1 MGSSALTRARART
14 GLSAGPGHGSIYL
27 SPGLSPAASWLLGMT
42 VRALPPQV
50 LLAFPASAL
59 ASLASTGS
67 CTLPSPTSPPS
78 TGACVVHLPAA
89 CSAPAPMGPPRAS
102 STCLVREVLVG
113 TQGGLGARAHPP
125 TLPYSTHPSTVPKAR
140 LSATFGFNPC
150 VNTGCGKPAVRPL
163 VDTGAMVFVV
173 FGIIGLNRTRQVDN
187 HVIGDPV
194 GGPALGRCHRAPDRL
209 AEEHQ
214 PWASSPT
221 PSWLLR
227 GFTTP
232 DGPPGNPAG
241 QIWGHPK
248 I

>member
-1 MGSSALTRARART
+1 MTRARART

-27 SPGLSPAASWLLGMT
+27 SPGLSPAASWLLGMA

-125 TLPYSTHPSTVPKAR
+125 LQHPPFHSAQGPPLGHLRLQPLREHGLREAGSAASGGHRGHGLRGLWHHWPQPHPAGGQPCHWRPGRWARSGQVPQGPRQASR
-140 LSATFGFNPC
+140 
-150 VNTGCGKPAVRPL
+150 
-163 VDTGAMVFVV
+163 GA
-173 FGIIGLNRTRQVDN
+173 
-187 HVIGDPV
+187 
-194 GGPALGRCHRAPDRL
+194 PALGL
-209 AEEHQ
+209 
-214 PWASSPT
+214 
-221 PSWLLR
+221 
-227 GFTTP
+227 
-232 DGPPGNPAG
+232 
-241 QIWGHPK
+241 
-248 I
+248 